1 MQPFL
6 AERIRRSRV
15 RPLKYLLR
23 RVLRPKTVNIGG
35 VRMIADPSRIGF
47 RAVKSLYHGDYEAP
61 ERLIVSEAVKPG
73 DKVLEAGAGMGLISL
88 TLARIVGVANVVSY
102 EPMPAA
108 YSLLADNARLNGLT
122 IDHRPRALAA
132 NGGSVKFYADGNVVA
147 SSLYSRSNT
156 NLIEVEADGIA
167 ETLQAEGSNVLVLDI
182 EGAEVELI
190 KACPLSGIGKIV
202 MEVHPHIVGE
212 EATNAMIAQLKAA
225 GFHADPALAACRV
238 VTFLR

>member
-1 MQPFL
+1 MQPSL

-23 RVLRPKTVNIGG
+23 RCLRPKTVDIGG

-61 ERLIVSEAVKPG
+61 ERLIVSEVVKPG
-73 DKVLEAGAGMGLISL
+73 DKVLEAGAGMGLITL
-88 TLARIVGVANVVSY
+88 TLARIVGAENVVSY

-108 YSLLADNARLNGLT
+108 YSLLADNARLNDFA

-132 NGGSVKFYADGNVVA
+132 TGGSVKFYADGNVVA

-156 NLIEVEADGIA
+156 NLIEVQADGIA
-167 ETLQAEGSNVLVLDI
+167 ETLRAEKSNVLVLDI
-182 EGAEVELI
+182 EGAEIELL
-190 KACPLSGIGKIV
+190 KACPLDGIRKIV

-212 EATNAMIAQLKAA
+212 EATGAMIAQLKSA
-225 GFHADPALAACRV
+225 GLHPDPALAAGRV
-238 VTFLR
+238 MAFLR